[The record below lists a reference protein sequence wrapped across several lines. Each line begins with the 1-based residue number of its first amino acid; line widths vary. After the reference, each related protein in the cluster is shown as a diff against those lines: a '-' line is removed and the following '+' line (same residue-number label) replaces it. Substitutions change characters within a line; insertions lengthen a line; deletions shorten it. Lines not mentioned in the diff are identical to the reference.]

1 MVKQPVIVI
10 VGPTAVGKTK
20 TGIELAKRLNGEI
33 ISGDSVQVYQGM
45 DIGSAKVTEEEMD
58 GVAHHMLDLVNPDD
72 EMSVARF
79 QTLARQAIA
88 DIAERGKLPI
98 IVGGTGL
105 YIRAILYDYQ
115 FTAQAE
121 NKELRQELEQFA
133 AEQGAVALHERLRQL
148 DPNRAEEIHPNNV
161 QRVVRAIEV
170 AESGQTQTSGSE
182 PSLYESLLFVLHM
195 DDRDRLYDRINE
207 RVDLMVGQGLV
218 EEVRQL
224 VDAGFADT
232 KAMQA
237 IGYKEI
243 VPVLSGAPLEPAVE
257 QLKRNTRRFA
267 KRQLTWFRHQFD
279 GVWVEMGTISF
290 EQNFKIIYDRTVGF
304 LKAVNSDWPED
315 RNR

>member
-1 MVKQPVIVI
+1 MKQPVIVI

-33 ISGDSVQVYQGM
+33 ISGDSVQVYRGM
-45 DIGSAKVTEEEMD
+45 DIGSAKVTEEEME
-58 GVAHHMLDLVNPDD
+58 GVPHHMLDLVNPDD

-79 QTLARQAIA
+79 QTLAREAIA
-88 DIAERGKLPI
+88 DIADRGKLPI

-121 NKELRQELEQFA
+121 NKALRQELEQFA
-133 AEQGAVALHERLRQL
+133 ADHGAAALHERLRQL

-170 AESGQTQTSGSE
+170 ATSGQTQTSGSE
-182 PSLYESLLFVLHM
+182 PSLYDSLLFVLHM
-195 DDRDRLYDRINE
+195 DDRERLYDRINE
-207 RVDLMVGQGLV
+207 RVDLMVAQGLV
-218 EEVRQL
+218 EEVREL